1 MQIALRVW
9 QPDARPTK
17 KVFVRGVSSCACGSL
32 SSPGYTLLPSIKK
45 MTIPLLVSVDPESIQ
60 SEKVVGLDLQQV
72 SYLGACL
79 ISADPE
85 SIDSAIEFLKQNFTR
100 LAIYVDVRRLKA
112 WKDVVDIL
120 NTGATKTFVTFE
132 QLKALAQEPTI
143 TPDRLVLT
151 ISSENPKTDTA
162 KLKAFLN
169 SDPSWKTAEW
179 AFDGDRG
186 KDYVDDIL
194 KELSNY
200 PPSADQTIY
209 VTVASK
215 TAGLELLH

>member
-1 MQIALRVW
+1 M
-9 QPDARPTK
+9 PK
-17 KVFVRGVSSCACGSL
+17 
-32 SSPGYTLLPSIKK
+32 
-45 MTIPLLVSVDPESIQ
+45 
-60 SEKVVGLDLQQV
+60 
-72 SYLGACL
+72 YLGACL

-85 SIDSAIEFLKQNFTR
+85 SIDSATEFLRQNFTR

-112 WKDVVDIL
+112 WNDL

-186 KDYVDDIL
+186 KDYIDDIL

-200 PPSADQTIY
+200 PLSADQTTYI
-209 VTVASK
+209 TVASK
-215 TAGLELLH
+215 TAGLELLHQYPGDSLIILSERLTFDSAKDEPLIPATQLILADASADWKTRLYATTVIDERGVALGSV